1 MLIGKQ
7 TPLND
12 TLYEVLSSFVPEAI
26 LVSPKDFIAP
36 EYGVSA
42 TKTIVFVNLTD
53 LTNEEGL
60 ILEKIK
66 ESPVTPKV
74 IGIHTFMVPAM
85 KEDVLKKGYDGYISF
100 FEFSEKI
107 EDLLDSF
114 GVQS

>member
-12 TLYEVLSSFVPEAI
+12 TLQEVLSSFVPEAI
-26 LVSPKDFIAP
+26 RVSPEDFIAP
-36 EYGVSA
+36 EYNVNP

-53 LTNEEGL
+53 LTDEEGT
-60 ILEKIK
+60 ILKKIK
-66 ESPVTPKV
+66 ESPVNRKV

-85 KEDVLKKGYDGYISF
+85 KEDVLKKGYDGYLSF

-107 EDLLDSF
+107 EDLLNSF
-114 GVQS
+114 